1 MGGEE
6 AIEKERKK
14 DGAWAINTVIRALT
28 FANGSSLSCVGS
40 TGEASRQDNERKTC
54 DQQKDTKSKEQQ
66 RNEGSRSGTCNV
78 LLILY
83 P

>member
-1 MGGEE
+1 MGGGE

-40 TGEASRQDNERKTC
+40 TGEVSRQDNERKTC
-54 DQQKDTKSKEQQ
+54 DQQKDTKNKEQR
-66 RNEGSRSGTCNV
+66 RNEGSCSGTCA